1 MLFCFVLKL
10 FFLFFFLAHSLTPS
24 SPTSP
29 SFCHCLRGA
38 MPTRLTPSF
47 GADVAASQ
55 INRAIRDMG
64 HYIRLLS
71 REIVVPYRNGKP
83 GFST

>member
-1 MLFCFVLKL
+1 
-10 FFLFFFLAHSLTPS
+10 
-24 SPTSP
+24 
-29 SFCHCLRGA
+29 
-38 MPTRLTPSF
+38 MPTRLTSSF
-47 GADVAASQ
+47 EADVAASQ
-55 INRAIRDMG
+55 IIRAIGDMG